1 MFLFKLNQAVILTL
15 LGVKAKTFKDSLV
28 RKVNKGKFY
37 EIPVQWRRAK
47 YNGKVRVTF
56 RNKKRKKELRTEV
69 KDLSVGT
76 RVLESSSCQ
85 AEAGGH
91 FNQPA

>member
-37 EIPVQWRRAK
+37 EIPVQ
-47 YNGKVRVTF
+47 
-56 RNKKRKKELRTEV
+56 
-69 KDLSVGT
+69 
-76 RVLESSSCQ
+76 
-85 AEAGGH
+85 
-91 FNQPA
+91 